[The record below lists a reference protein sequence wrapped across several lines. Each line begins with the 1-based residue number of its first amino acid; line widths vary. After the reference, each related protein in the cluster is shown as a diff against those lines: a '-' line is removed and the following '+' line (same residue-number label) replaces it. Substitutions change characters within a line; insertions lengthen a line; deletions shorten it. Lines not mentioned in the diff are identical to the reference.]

1 MSSNTVELEQDL
13 AERHCLMASHGFDG
27 GCLRDGI
34 PVRGKETGE
43 GVLEATY
50 GRHKNAGVSIQVCWR
65 RQVGCCLR
73 SRCYL
78 HGGVALATV
87 MPFD

>member
-34 PVRGKETGE
+34 AVRVFGDG
-43 GVLEATY
+43 
-50 GRHKNAGVSIQVCWR
+50 GRS
-65 RQVGCCLR
+65 
-73 SRCYL
+73 
-78 HGGVALATV
+78 
-87 MPFD
+87 P